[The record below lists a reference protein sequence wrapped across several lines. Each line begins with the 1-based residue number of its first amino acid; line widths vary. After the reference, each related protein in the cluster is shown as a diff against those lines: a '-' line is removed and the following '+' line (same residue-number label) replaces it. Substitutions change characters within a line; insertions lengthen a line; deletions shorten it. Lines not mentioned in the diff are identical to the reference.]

1 LKLSEIL
8 QIGEDKQ
15 SGRGCKSGFLGRN
28 AKKDGE
34 KFGGLEKTAYLCIAF
49 GNQAAA

>member
-1 LKLSEIL
+1 LKLSEFL
-8 QIGEDKQ
+8 QIGEDKRP
-15 SGRGCKSGFLGRN
+15 GRERKSGFLGRN
-28 AKKDGE
+28 TKKDGE